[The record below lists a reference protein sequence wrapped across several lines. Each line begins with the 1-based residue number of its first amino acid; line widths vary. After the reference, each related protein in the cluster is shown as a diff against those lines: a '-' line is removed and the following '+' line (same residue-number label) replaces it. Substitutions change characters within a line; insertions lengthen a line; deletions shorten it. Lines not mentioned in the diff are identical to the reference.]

1 MTTFTTLTSSDLDPD
16 SPITTN
22 LANAW
27 YGNPLAIA
35 EDDAT
40 APEFKGRIKAA
51 QLETTLPVSSY
62 SVASGEALFVIGVFD
77 VSYSGSG
84 GPPYTATITVAL
96 QHNGVTIGSDTFAL
110 SSAGSGTKEN
120 FTVIGYTTTTAT
132 GNIDVSVSGSGAAV
146 PGTLSAAGSVFAVK
160 FVAP

>member
-40 APEFKGRIKAA
+40 APAFKGRIKAA
-51 QLETTLPVSSY
+51 QLETSFPVSSY
-62 SVASGEALFVIGVFD
+62 AVASGEAVFVLGVFD
-77 VSYSGSG
+77 IAYSGTG

-96 QHNGVTIGSDTFAL
+96 THNGTTIGSDTFDL
-110 SSAGSGTKEN
+110 SSAGAGTKEN
-120 FTVIGYTTTTAT
+120 FTVIGYSTTTAT
-132 GNIDVSVSGSGAAV
+132 GDLTVSVSGSGAAV
-146 PGTLSAAGSVFAVK
+146 PGTLTAAGSMFAAK

>member
-40 APEFKGRIKAA
+40 APAFKGRIKAA
-51 QLETTLPVSSY
+51 QLETSLPVSSY
-62 SVASGEALFVIGVFD
+62 AVASGEALFVIGVFD
-77 VSYSGSG
+77 IAYSGGS
-84 GPPYTATITVAL
+84 PPYTSTITVAL
-96 QHNGVTIGSDTFAL
+96 QHNGTTIGSDTFDL
-110 SSAGSGTKEN
+110 SSAAAGTKEN
-120 FTVIGYTTTTAT
+120 YTVIGYTTTTAT
-132 GNIDVSVSGSGAAV
+132 GDIDVSLSASGATN
-146 PGTLSAAGSVFAVK
+146 PTTITESGSVFAVK